1 MRNTYYNKRLIKLLY
16 YYLWK
21 MSAREV
27 RFIDWNQFI
36 EYKALEEMEDKKKKI
51 EEEKIA
57 LLKDNKALKEENE
70 KLKLQVK
77 EPHLLFIKTIWMT
90 ENKTWFYIFR
100 NTKDNNYELRLFN
113 LAWAYPLSQTF
124 DTIEWAE
131 EYAEYIK
138 PKD

>member
-1 MRNTYYNKRLIKLLY
+1 MR
-16 YYLWK
+16 
-21 MSAREV
+21 ARIV
-27 RFIDWNQFI
+27 KTIDWNPFV
-36 EYKALEEMEDKKKKI
+36 EYKAFQDMIDAKDKI

-70 KLKLQVK
+70 KLKWQVK
-77 EPHLLFIKTIWMT
+77 PHLLFVETIWMT
-90 ENKTWFYIFR
+90 ENESWFYIFR

-124 DTIEWAE
+124 DTIEWAA
-131 EYAEYIK
+131 EYAECIK